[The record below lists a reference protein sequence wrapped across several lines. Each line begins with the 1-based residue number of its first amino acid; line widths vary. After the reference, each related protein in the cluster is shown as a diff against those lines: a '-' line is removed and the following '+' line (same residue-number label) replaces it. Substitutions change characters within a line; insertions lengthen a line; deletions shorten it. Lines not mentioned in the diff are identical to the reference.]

1 MTVTPGSSPQRE
13 ALDLFVQAR
22 IGGEPIGTTATSDLM
37 LQTVTKALGAAGTLA
52 DSPELGLSGGK
63 PVTKLIRAAGVAVYL
78 LSDTLAGRGLKR
90 GLGLA
95 VLALGAA
102 LVAIALLS
110 GAAPAW
116 LATLGFGILLGGLAY
131 AALSSGMLALAL
143 VLATPVI
150 PLFVWSSMQGGA
162 EEDSGSV
169 RVVQIALIVMLIL
182 TALVMGT
189 VRTPEAR
196 PTVAAGLRLIGV
208 VVGVTAVVAGSV
220 WLVRTVIP
228 ELPAWLVTVLVAA
241 GVIVVLLL
249 AAAALKHLVSVN
261 AGVARRRGS
270 GAGRTPGAR
279 GRLGVELR
287 GDLRRPGAAAR
298 RGPPGDPARR
308 SRHRER
314 DAVTARNVRRA
325 GRGVLPGLPAHEGRP
340 GRARRDAVGSLT
352 SSGSLHLLN

>member
-1 MTVTPGSSPQRE
+1 MTVAPGSSPQRE

-228 ELPAWLVTVLVAA
+228 ELPGWLLTVLVAA

-261 AGVARRRGS
+261 AEVA
-270 GAGRTPGAR
+270 
-279 GRLGVELR
+279 
-287 GDLRRPGAAAR
+287 GAA
-298 RGPPGDPARR
+298 DPALA
-308 SRHRER
+308 E
-314 DAVTARNVRRA
+314 RRA
-325 GRGVLPGLPAHEGRP
+325 HAAAWAWSYGVIYVVLALLLGLVLRVIPPADPDTENVMQSLLGTF
-340 GRARRDAVGSLT
+340 GALAVGCFLVCLRTKVAQARPAAMRSVP
-352 SSGSLHLLN
+352 

>member
-1 MTVTPGSSPQRE
+1 MTATPGSSPQRE

-228 ELPAWLVTVLVAA
+228 ELPGWLLTVLVAA

-261 AGVARRRGS
+261 AGVAGAADPALAERRAHAAAWAWSYGVIYVVL
-270 GAGRTPGAR
+270 ALL
-279 GRLGVELR
+279 LGVVLR
-287 GDLRRPGAAAR
+287 VI
-298 RGPPGDPARR
+298 PPADR
-308 SRHRER
+308 RHRER

-340 GRARRDAVGSLT
+340 GQAGGDAVGSLT
-352 SSGSLHLLN
+352 RSGSLHLLN